1 MGEPRFAFTDDY
13 NRFDYGPSHPLRV
26 HRLQLWLDTCLA
38 LGVIEAEDPALIET
52 RPATREELEV
62 WQEPYYLDVLE
73 KADSGLWFT
82 GGLGYGLGSGDN
94 PVFKGVYEWSA
105 LLTGASIQCMDE
117 VASGRAAIA
126 FNPAGGM
133 HHAGPSKASGFC
145 YLNDAAVIIKMLAD
159 RGARVAYVD
168 IDAHHGDGVQWAFY
182 RTDRVLTVSI
192 HQSGQTLFPGTGS
205 ERERGDG
212 EGQNFALNLPLW
224 PEADDE
230 LFRRVFDEVAL
241 PVVEAFDPD
250 YLVTQLGVD
259 ALYSDP
265 LANLNLTTHGFMH
278 AVAAFKNLGKPWIAL
293 GGGGYNVIN
302 VARCWTLAWA
312 EMLGQEV
319 EDRLPEEVIAH
330 LPGRPPRSLTLH
342 HPDHDLHGGRWE
354 TARDAAEE
362 VIEFHLEKTFP
373 RFGLSRS

>member
-1 MGEPRFAFTDDY
+1 MSQPRFAFTDDY

-26 HRLQLWLDTCLA
+26 HRLQLWLDNCLA
-38 LGVIEAEDPALIET
+38 LGVIDPEDPARIET
-52 RPATREELEV
+52 RSATREELGQWHES
-62 WQEPYYLDVLE
+62 YYLDVLE
-73 KADSGLWFT
+73 KANSGLWST

-94 PVFKGVYEWSA
+94 PVFKGVYDWSA
-105 LLTGASIQCMDE
+105 LLSGASIQCLDE
-117 VASGRAAIA
+117 VTSGRARIA

-145 YLNDAAVIIKMLAD
+145 YLNDAALILKMLVNQGVRA
-159 RGARVAYVD
+159 AYVD

-212 EGQNFALNLPLW
+212 PGKGFAVNLPLL
-224 PEADDE
+224 PDADDE
-230 LFRRVFDEVAL
+230 LFRRVLDEVAL
-241 PVVEAFDPD
+241 PVVRAFDPD
-250 YLVTQLGVD
+250 FLVTQLGVD
-259 ALYSDP
+259 MMYSDP

-278 AVAAFKNLGKPWIAL
+278 AVRAFKALGKPWIAL

-312 EMLGQEV
+312 EMREREV
-319 EDRLPEEVIAH
+319 ENRLPEEVIAH

-342 HPDHDLHGGRWE
+342 HPDQDLHGGRWE
-354 TARDAAEE
+354 AARESADE
-362 VIEFHLEKTFP
+362 IIDFHRRETFP
-373 RFGLSRS
+373 LFGL